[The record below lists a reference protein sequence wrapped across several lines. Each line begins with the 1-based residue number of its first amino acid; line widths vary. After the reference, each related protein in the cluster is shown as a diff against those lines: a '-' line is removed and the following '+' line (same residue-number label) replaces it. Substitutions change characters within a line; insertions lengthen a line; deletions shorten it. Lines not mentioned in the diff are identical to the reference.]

1 MSVKRIFVAEKER
14 TAGYTHVLLVTTG
27 SVASI
32 KASLIVS
39 ELLSY
44 ANVKVEVVSTKPS
57 LAFFDVH
64 TVEEAGARVWRD
76 DDEWAGD
83 ACFIC
88 VAFIGLQS

>member
-39 ELLSY
+39 ELLSVCVTY
-44 ANVKVEVVSTKPS
+44 YLAN
-57 LAFFDVH
+57 
-64 TVEEAGARVWRD
+64 ARVCLPAIFWSLS
-76 DDEWAGD
+76 GD
-83 ACFIC
+83 LYAHHSY
-88 VAFIGLQS
+88 V